1 MNEID
6 FVILWVDGNDPKWQ
20 DEFEKN
26 AYFEDNKQKFQYRDW
41 DNLQY
46 IFRAF
51 EQFMPWVRKIH
62 FVTWGHLPKWLNI
75 DHPKLNVVNHED
87 ILDSENLPVFNSNA
101 IEPNIYKI
109 EDLTE
114 KFILFN
120 DDSFITSPLLP
131 ERFFKGGLPCDM
143 LVSNALSSSEGVGQ
157 YVLNNLEILNR
168 HFGKKTVVKNHFLK
182 WFNLIYGRDV
192 IRNIAL
198 LPWPRFTGFIDP
210 HQPQPFLK
218 STFEEIW
225 DKEKN
230 ILEQTSASKFRSCRD
245 VNQYLF
251 RYWQLAQGKFIPIS
265 MKGTAYEEITMTN
278 IKSGKIE
285 ELITSDRY
293 SMICLNDSVEMD
305 IEENYKMA
313 KEKIKSYFEKI
324 LPDKSSFE
332 K

>member
-1 MNEID
+1 MEID
-6 FVILWVDGNDPKWQ
+6 LVILWVDGNDPKWQ

-26 AYFEDNKQKFQYRDW
+26 AYSEGNKQSFQYRDW

-87 ILDSENLPVFNSNA
+87 ILDSENLSVFNSNA

-120 DDSFITSPLLP
+120 DDFFITSPLLP
-131 ERFFKGGLPCDM
+131 ERFFKSGLPCDM

-157 YVLNNLEILNR
+157 YVLNDLEILNR
-168 HFGKKTVVKNHFLK
+168 HFRKKTVVKNHFLK
-182 WFNLIYGRDV
+182 WFSLLYGRNV

-218 STFEEIW
+218 STFEEVW
-225 DKEKN
+225 DKEKEV
-230 ILEQTSASKFRSCRD
+230 LEKTSASKFRQCTD
-245 VNQYLF
+245 TNQYLF
-251 RYWQLAQGKFIPIS
+251 RYWQLASGKFSPIS
-265 MKGTAYEEITMTN
+265 MNDSIYTEITFDN
-278 IKSGKIE
+278 IKSGRIE
-285 ELITSDRY
+285 SMITSGKY
-293 SMICLNDSVEMD
+293 AMVCLNDSIEMD
-305 IEENYKMA
+305 DMDKFEYA
-313 KEKIKSYFEKI
+313 KHEINKYFLKI
-324 LPDKSSFE
+324 LPNKSDFE
-332 K
+332 L